1 MIGSQGH
8 CKIENG
14 VGATIALRHYLYHI
28 DQRRTS
34 AGFLFATLA
43 RVEAQMVLAYQR
55 AQASSPPENR
65 APGRRPSRCQP
76 RLPKDG
82 RMRERSA
89 RGSQPPEFN
98 RNCYVHSSDVPTAP
112 SGPSGKPSASKYK
125 LTKNPHPM
133 DDRSVSGSM
142 CSSSYR
148 SA

>member
-14 VGATIALRHYLYHI
+14 VGAAIALWHYLYHI

-112 SGPSGKPSASKYK
+112 IRTFGEAFRIEIQIDDEPSSDGRQVC
-125 LTKNPHPM
+125 L
-133 DDRSVSGSM
+133 GSM